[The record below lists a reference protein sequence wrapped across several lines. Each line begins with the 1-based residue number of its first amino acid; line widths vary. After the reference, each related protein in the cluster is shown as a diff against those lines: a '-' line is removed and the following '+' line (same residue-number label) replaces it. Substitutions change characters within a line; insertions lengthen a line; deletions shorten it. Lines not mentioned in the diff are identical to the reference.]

1 MNIYLENL
9 LKDMGIENRSAA
21 IDKVLT
27 EIINLYY
34 DKKMLEEINEEY
46 FIKWAEAGVFKDSK
60 ERLAKLKKNPDKKY
74 LVETMKLFLTNK
86 ESFEKAFSM
95 MEEVVKAGFF
105 LCTWYNQADIAEL
118 YKQYK
123 IKIKNPAIAERVLD
137 VKFRFFKTTNIYIG
151 MQKGEIDLHPV
162 IAGVLRE
169 FMIKPPELELNDL
182 KKIDVKYKE
191 NYEKEILENIHLLYE
206 MRKNQD
212 IRLGTNGKV
221 LKAVVSYF
229 EKTVSLK
236 ELYENRKNEEEKR
249 IKTELIIKIFSALQ
263 INNID
268 YKENPEEFLKEIVTK
283 IFSEDAFLE
292 GEYYYGKKQSINF
305 AKTILNNLKV
315 NLHTYEVEKIDKYMN
330 GVKYFFK
337 EISSKEWINVENIVL
352 FLIMND
358 IAPFTYSK
366 EFSRTILS
374 DNGLYPYRDR
384 EKVEGNII
392 QFILM
397 PFTQGI
403 MTLMAIFGIVEIGYD
418 DIAKTENKNQN
429 SPYNGIKFI
438 KLTELG
444 KYLLGITESYEFE
457 QEKSTL
463 EIVLSEKELII
474 SITGSDRRKEIVISK
489 IAEQSG
495 TNLFKV
501 NNRTL
506 FAGCSKKEDVTSKI
520 DNFKRVAGEL
530 PENWKNYFDKI
541 IKGFNPLEKI
551 ENRVVLKIRDDKEL
565 INIIAN
571 DERLKKVILKA
582 EKYHIVIE
590 AYHQLYVES
599 ILKEYGYFQ

>member
-95 MEEVVKAGFF
+95 REEVVQAAFF
-105 LCTWYNQADIAEL
+105 LSTWYNGADISEL
-118 YKQYK
+118 YKRYK
-123 IKIKNPAIAERVLD
+123 IKIKNPAVSERVLD

-169 FMIKPPELELNDL
+169 FMVKPPELELNDL
-182 KKIDVKYKE
+182 KNIEVKYKE
-191 NYEKEILENIHLLYE
+191 SYEKEILENIHLLYE

-212 IRLGTNGKV
+212 IRLGTNGKI
-221 LKAVVSYF
+221 LKAVMSFF
-229 EKTVSLK
+229 EKTVPLK
-236 ELYENRKNEEEKR
+236 EIYENNKTEDEKR
-249 IKTELIIKIFSALQ
+249 IKTELLIKIFSALQ
-263 INNID
+263 IKNII
-268 YKENPEEFLKEIVTK
+268 YKENPEEMLKEIVTK
-283 IFSEDAFLE
+283 IFSEDAFVE
-292 GEYYYGKKQSINF
+292 GEYYYGKKYSINF
-305 AKTILNNLKV
+305 AKTILSNLKV
-315 NLHTYEVEKIDKYMN
+315 NLHTYEVEQAENYFNALKYI
-330 GVKYFFK
+330 FT
-337 EISSKEWINVENIVL
+337 EISSKEWISIETVVT
-352 FLIMND
+352 FLIVND
-358 IAPFTYSK
+358 MEPFTYSK
-366 EFSRTILS
+366 SFTTTILR
-374 DNGLYPYRDR
+374 DNSLYNYRDNDTT
-384 EKVEGNII
+384 EKNI
-392 QFILM
+392 FKFVLF
-397 PFTQGI
+397 PFTKG
-403 MTLMAIFGIVEIGYD
+403 MMALMAILGVVEIGYD
-418 DIAKTENKNQN
+418 DREETKNKEQN

-444 KYLLGITESYEFE
+444 KYLLGITDSYEFE
-457 QEKSTL
+457 QEKSTM
-463 EIVLSEKELII
+463 EIVLSEKELIM
-474 SITGSDRRKEIVISK
+474 SVTGSDRRKEIVISK
-489 IAEQSG
+489 IAEQTG
-495 TNLFKV
+495 INLFKV
-501 NNRTL
+501 NNKTL
-506 FAGCSKKEDVTSKI
+506 FAGCSKKEDVKSKI

-582 EKYHIVIE
+582 EKYHIVLD
-590 AYHQLYVES
+590 AYHLPYVES
-599 ILKEYGYFQ
+599 ILKEYGYF

>member
-9 LKDMGIENRSAA
+9 LSKMGIENRSAA

-95 MEEVVKAGFF
+95 MEEVVKAAFF
-105 LCTWYNQADIAEL
+105 LSTWYNGADISEL
-118 YKQYK
+118 YKRYK
-123 IKIKNPAIAERVLD
+123 IKIKNPAVSERVLD

-182 KKIDVKYKE
+182 KNIEVKYKE
-191 NYEKEILENIHLLYE
+191 SYEKEILENIHLLYE

-212 IRLGTNGKV
+212 IRLGTNGKI
-221 LKAVVSYF
+221 LKAVMSFF
-229 EKTVSLK
+229 EKTVPLK
-236 ELYENRKNEEEKR
+236 EIYENNKTEDEKR
-249 IKTELIIKIFSALQ
+249 IKTELLIKIFSALQ
-263 INNID
+263 IKNII
-268 YKENPEEFLKEIVTK
+268 YKENPEEMLKEIVTK
-283 IFSEDAFLE
+283 IFSEDAFIE
-292 GEYYYGKKQSINF
+292 GEYYYGKKYSINF
-305 AKTILNNLKV
+305 AKTILSNLKV
-315 NLHTYEVEKIDKYMN
+315 NLHTYEVEQAENYFNALKYI
-330 GVKYFFK
+330 FT
-337 EISSKEWINVENIVL
+337 EISSKEWISIETVVT
-352 FLIMND
+352 FLIVND
-358 IAPFTYSK
+358 MEPFTYSK
-366 EFSRTILS
+366 SFTTNILR
-374 DNGLYPYRDR
+374 DNNLYPYRDR
-384 EKVEGNII
+384 ETTEKNI
-392 QFILM
+392 FKFVLF
-397 PFTQGI
+397 PFTKG
-403 MTLMAIFGIVEIGYD
+403 MMALMAILGVVEIGYD
-418 DIAKTENKNQN
+418 DREETKNKEQN

-444 KYLLGITESYEFE
+444 KYLLGITDSYEFE
-457 QEKSTL
+457 QEKSTM
-463 EIVLSEKELII
+463 EIALSEKELIM
-474 SITGSDRRKEIVISK
+474 SVTGIDRRKEIVISK
-489 IAEQSG
+489 IAEQTG

-501 NNRTL
+501 NNKTL
-506 FAGCSKKEDVTSKI
+506 FAGCSKKEDVKSKI

-551 ENRVVLKIRDDKEL
+551 ENRVVFKIRDDKEL

-582 EKYHIVIE
+582 EKYHIVVD
-590 AYHQLYVES
+590 AYHLPYVES
-599 ILKEYGYFQ
+599 ILKEYGYF

>member
-95 MEEVVKAGFF
+95 REEVVQAAFF
-105 LCTWYNQADIAEL
+105 LSTWYNGADISEL
-118 YKQYK
+118 YKRYK
-123 IKIKNPAIAERVLD
+123 IKIKNPAVSERVLD

-169 FMIKPPELELNDL
+169 FMVKPPELELNDL
-182 KKIDVKYKE
+182 KNIEVKYKE
-191 NYEKEILENIHLLYE
+191 SYEKEILENIHLLYE

-212 IRLGTNGKV
+212 IRLGTNGKI
-221 LKAVVSYF
+221 LKAVMSFF
-229 EKTVSLK
+229 EKTVPLK
-236 ELYENRKNEEEKR
+236 EIYENNKTEDEKR
-249 IKTELIIKIFSALQ
+249 IKTELLIKIFSALQ
-263 INNID
+263 IKNII
-268 YKENPEEFLKEIVTK
+268 YKENPEEMLKEIVTK
-283 IFSEDAFLE
+283 IFSEDAFVE
-292 GEYYYGKKQSINF
+292 GEYYYGKKYSINF
-305 AKTILNNLKV
+305 AKTILSNMKV
-315 NLHTYEVEKIDKYMN
+315 NLHTYESEQAENYFNALKYI
-330 GVKYFFK
+330 FT
-337 EISSKEWINVENIVL
+337 EISSKEWISIETVVT
-352 FLIMND
+352 FLIVND
-358 IAPFTYSK
+358 MEPFTYSK
-366 EFSRTILS
+366 SFTTTILR
-374 DNGLYPYRDR
+374 DNSLYNYRDNDTT
-384 EKVEGNII
+384 EKNI
-392 QFILM
+392 FKFVLF
-397 PFTQGI
+397 PFTKG
-403 MTLMAIFGIVEIGYD
+403 MMALMAILGVVEIGYD
-418 DIAKTENKNQN
+418 DREETKNKEQN

-444 KYLLGITESYEFE
+444 KYLLGITDSYEFE
-457 QEKSTL
+457 QEKSTM
-463 EIVLSEKELII
+463 EIVLSEKELIM
-474 SITGSDRRKEIVISK
+474 SVTGSDRRKEIVISK
-489 IAEQSG
+489 IAEQTG
-495 TNLFKV
+495 INLFKV
-501 NNRTL
+501 NNKTL
-506 FAGCSKKEDVTSKI
+506 FAGCSKKEDVKSKI

-582 EKYHIVIE
+582 EKYHIVLD
-590 AYHQLYVES
+590 AYHLPYVES
-599 ILKEYGYFQ
+599 ILKEYGYF